1 MAMIQLS
8 PQQKLLLKVE
18 PIDFRK
24 GMDSLIGLCRMWV
37 SDPYQGTIFAF
48 RNKRGTSVKLLVYDG
63 TGFWLCVKRFS
74 RGKLKYWPKSD
85 QDKVCATTM
94 TIILNQGSP
103 AIMATSWRQLASS
116 A

>member
-1 MAMIQLS
+1 M
-8 PQQKLLLKVE
+8 LKVE

-24 GMDSLIGLCRMWV
+24 GMDSLIGVCRMLV

-63 TGFWLCVKRFS
+63 TGFWLCAKRFS
-74 RGKLKYWPKSD
+74 RGTLKHWPQSNSEH
-85 QDKVCATTM
+85 VCSTTM
-94 TIILNQGSP
+94 AIILNQGKPVSLKS
-103 AIMATSWRQLASS
+103 SWRSLPGS